1 MCDFG
6 ISAGVSA
13 GIMAAIKIIG
23 VIGAIAS
30 TTISTVSAVKT
41 SNANEKMSEY
51 QARVAQ
57 DNAKIAEEN
66 ARNERQSGLEEA
78 RRQRIKTI
86 QTIGA
91 QQTAMA
97 ANGIDIA
104 SGSAL
109 DTVSDTAQ
117 TGELDALMLQYNAER
132 QAYNYEVGANNY
144 TNQANLHMFEA
155 KNAKTA
161 GTLNAIG
168 GVAKSIGDVGMK
180 IDTKAISDKWN
191 NWKASN
197 KGQMTGFIPST
208 QRGYAGSLPALK

>member
-1 MCDFG
+1 MCDPFSWVMG
-6 ISAGVSA
+6 ITAVVGAVVGTTTSIVSA
-13 GIMAAIKIIG
+13 NNTKK
-23 VIGAIAS
+23 V
-30 TTISTVSAVKT
+30 
-41 SNANEKMSEY
+41 NEY

-66 ARNERQSGLEEA
+66 AKNERQSGLEEA

-117 TGELDALMLQYNAER
+117 TGELDALMLQYNSER
-132 QAYNYEVGANNY
+132 QAFNYEMQSNNF
-144 TNQANLHMFEA
+144 TNQANLDMFAA
-155 KNAKTA
+155 KNAKTT
-161 GTLNAIG
+161 GTLNAVG
-168 GVAKSIGDVGMK
+168 SVVNSVSDVGMK
-180 IDTKAISDKWN
+180 LDTKAISNKWN

-208 QRGYAGSLPALK
+208 QRGYAGSLPAL

>member
-1 MCDFG
+1 MC
-6 ISAGVSA
+6 IITSA
-13 GIMAAIKIIG
+13 
-23 VIGAIAS
+23 AIAS
-30 TTISTVSAVKT
+30 AWGVAAGIGTQIAAVAANVALAATAIGGIVGTTASVKSA
-41 SNANEKMSEY
+41 NANAKMSEY

-78 RRQRIKTI
+78 RRQRMKTI

-117 TGELDALMLQYNAER
+117 TGELDALMLQYNSER
-132 QAYNYEVGANNY
+132 QAFNYEMQSNNF
-144 TNQANLHMFEA
+144 TNQANLDMFAA
-155 KNAKTA
+155 KNAKTT

-168 GVAKSIGDVGMK
+168 GAANTIGNLGMN
-180 IDTKAISDKWN
+180 ISSSGVSNKWN
-191 NWKASN
+191 
-197 KGQMTGFIPST
+197 
-208 QRGYAGSLPALK
+208 LKKDK

>member
-1 MCDFG
+1 MSGGTALMG
-6 ISAGVSA
+6 ILKAVFTVA
-13 GIMAAIKIIG
+13 QIATTTAI
-23 VIGAIAS
+23 
-30 TTISTVSAVKT
+30 TIK
-41 SNANEKMSEY
+41 NANNTKKVNEY

-57 DNAKIAEEN
+57 NNAKIAEEN

-78 RRQRIKTI
+78 RQQRMKTI
-86 QTIGA
+86 QAIGQ

-117 TGELDALMLQYNAER
+117 TGELDALMLQYNSER
-132 QAYNYEVGANNY
+132 QAFNYEMQSNNF
-144 TNQANLHMFEA
+144 TNQANLDMFA
-155 KNAKTA
+155 SKNAKTT

-191 NWKASN
+191 TWKTSN

-208 QRGYAGSLPALK
+208 QRGYAGSLPAL